1 MRRIFTAPSG
11 LDVHMFEWGYWRWQ
25 IIRCLPLG
33 IVSALLLAATGWSVL
48 EANPPKYAAS
58 ARIVLERN
66 VGLGGTS
73 KAQRTPE
80 EAQHLQVVA
89 HALKADFSATQ
100 SKAAQL
106 STDAPIDANIES
118 SRDKPTYLTIKSTM
132 PDATA
137 AIALAQTLSLR
148 AIELSNGFQQHA
160 TDLAVNKLRESLH
173 NATARLTT
181 AEMDLRSHSNQS
193 PDLRIEELQ
202 DQASRLRATL
212 RAAES
217 KSAPENPEVAKLY
230 ADLATARGLYSD
242 LHPKVRLIKTRIDKA
257 IKQSPADQTGQ
268 DLRFVKQRIQDID
281 AQIVASKDHQAITDR
296 LNAAVSSAKARVEAA
311 DDRLQAAMHANE
323 ANRITLKV
331 VKDASLTGRNPAKMR
346 VALLATIG
354 LAALLLAIVVAAL
367 RIRFDARLRRP
378 RDLHDA
384 LGLTPFATLPDL
396 GPSLG

>member
-1 MRRIFTAPSG
+1 
-11 LDVHMFEWGYWRWQ
+11 MFEWGYWRWQ

-48 EANPPKYAAS
+48 EANPPKYTAS

-80 EAQHLQVVA
+80 EVQHLQVVA

-100 SKAAQL
+100 L
-106 STDAPIDANIES
+106 STDAPFDANIES

-137 AIALAQTLSLR
+137 AVALVQTLSLR
-148 AIELSNGFQQHA
+148 AIELSNGFQQQS
-160 TDLAVNKLRESLH
+160 TDLKVNKLRESLRD
-173 NATARLTT
+173 ATARLTT
-181 AEMDLRSHSNQS
+181 AEGDLRSHSNQA

-230 ADLATARGLYSD
+230 GDLATARGLYSD

-257 IKQSPADQTGQ
+257 INQRPAGQTGQ
-268 DLRFVKQRIQDID
+268 DLRVVKQRIQDID
-281 AQIVASKDHQAITDR
+281 AQIVAGKDHQVTTGR
-296 LNAAVSSAKARVEAA
+296 LNAAVSSAKARVEAT
-311 DDRLQAAMHANE
+311 DDRLQAAMQANE
-323 ANRITLKV
+323 ANRITLRV
-331 VKDASLTGRNPAKMR
+331 VKDASLTGRNPAKVR

-354 LAALLLAIVVAAL
+354 LAALLLAIGVAAL